1 MDTKLKSNNKIL
13 TSLII
18 ILILFIA
25 SVGMFKTYP
34 LISKMAK
41 NVQYN
46 YFETYDFVS
55 ILTESSY
62 VLDYDILQQKSDG
75 NIKPSDVFIDENKEK
90 YYYADMDDS
99 YLEDLKYRF
108 NYDFNEWISNL
119 KWSYSNLQY
128 FALDKESGVTSTNI
142 DNSIKITD
150 DKNLDLSSMD
160 KEKYRFIAVLNFDE
174 NGQVS
179 ISDVK
184 GADKERLSSYMYK
197 YEEYI
202 NGEAW
207 RIISPIKN
215 ISYVFAVPQDLV
227 YTDHIS
233 NNIDD
238 AKYYEY
244 EKYGMIISAIVI
256 AIILLM
262 ALVFP
267 YKRIK
272 DYAVL
277 KIPCEIWAIIIGC
290 DISLWVVVSN
300 YMIRISYLKDLPI
313 FKEEIISDFMID
325 TINIGVWF
333 VIFAIAFFGMV
344 TIKSVFKIGIK
355 EYFKTRSIIG
365 KIITYIFRY
374 IKRTLNYI
382 TEINLN
388 ENNDKYILKIV
399 LINAVILL
407 ILSSIWFFGIPFV
420 IIYSIILFIVIRK
433 YVDKIS
439 EKYRKL
445 NKITDEM
452 ANGNLDI
459 KIQEDLGVFNPFKD
473 NIEKIQKGFK
483 KAVEEEVKSQ
493 KMKTDLIS
501 NVSHD
506 LKTPLTAIITYVDL
520 LKDENLTE
528 EKRKEYLDVLDRK
541 SERLRELIE
550 DLFEM
555 SKASSGNISLNIEEV
570 DIVSLMKQAL
580 FEFDDKIK
588 DSSLIVKSN
597 FPEEKII
604 LPLDS
609 QRTFRVFEN
618 LILNVTKYA
627 MPNSRVYL
635 DIINCETYVE
645 ITIKNMAAEEVT
657 FNADEI
663 VERFV
668 RGDQSRNTEGSGLG
682 LAIAK
687 SFVELQGGSFNV
699 EVDGDLFKVKM
710 IFNK

>member
-128 FALDKESGVTSTNI
+128 FALDKESGVTSTNM

-202 NGEAW
+202 NGEVW

-244 EKYGMIISAIVI
+244 EK
-256 AIILLM
+256 
-262 ALVFP
+262 
-267 YKRIK
+267 
-272 DYAVL
+272 
-277 KIPCEIWAIIIGC
+277 
-290 DISLWVVVSN
+290 
-300 YMIRISYLKDLPI
+300 
-313 FKEEIISDFMID
+313 
-325 TINIGVWF
+325 
-333 VIFAIAFFGMV
+333 
-344 TIKSVFKIGIK
+344 
-355 EYFKTRSIIG
+355 
-365 KIITYIFRY
+365 
-374 IKRTLNYI
+374 
-382 TEINLN
+382 
-388 ENNDKYILKIV
+388 
-399 LINAVILL
+399 
-407 ILSSIWFFGIPFV
+407 
-420 IIYSIILFIVIRK
+420 
-433 YVDKIS
+433 
-439 EKYRKL
+439 
-445 NKITDEM
+445 
-452 ANGNLDI
+452 
-459 KIQEDLGVFNPFKD
+459 
-473 NIEKIQKGFK
+473 
-483 KAVEEEVKSQ
+483 
-493 KMKTDLIS
+493 
-501 NVSHD
+501 
-506 LKTPLTAIITYVDL
+506 
-520 LKDENLTE
+520 
-528 EKRKEYLDVLDRK
+528 
-541 SERLRELIE
+541 
-550 DLFEM
+550 
-555 SKASSGNISLNIEEV
+555 
-570 DIVSLMKQAL
+570 
-580 FEFDDKIK
+580 
-588 DSSLIVKSN
+588 
-597 FPEEKII
+597 
-604 LPLDS
+604 
-609 QRTFRVFEN
+609 
-618 LILNVTKYA
+618 
-627 MPNSRVYL
+627 
-635 DIINCETYVE
+635 
-645 ITIKNMAAEEVT
+645 
-657 FNADEI
+657 
-663 VERFV
+663 
-668 RGDQSRNTEGSGLG
+668 
-682 LAIAK
+682 
-687 SFVELQGGSFNV
+687 
-699 EVDGDLFKVKM
+699 
-710 IFNK
+710 